1 MLHHEFEALIGRKAT
16 DEEYTRANGI
26 YMNINMT
33 KEKFCEEWEAVKD
46 SKILKE
52 LRQCQADWKMISEH
66 KTTLMKSA
74 GHAILGNIN
83 DYGFKQ
89 DLENAAANLLD
100 RKEIVTYRLK
110 NGFELTKDDTD
121 YILNRL

>member
-33 KEKFCEEWEAVKD
+33 KEKFCDEWETVKD

-74 GHAILGNIN
+74 GHATSMTTDASRIL
-83 DYGFKQ
+83 KTQ
-89 DLENAAANLLD
+89 QP
-100 RKEIVTYRLK
+100 TS
-110 NGFELTKDDTD
+110 LTGKKSSPID
-121 YILNRL
+121 